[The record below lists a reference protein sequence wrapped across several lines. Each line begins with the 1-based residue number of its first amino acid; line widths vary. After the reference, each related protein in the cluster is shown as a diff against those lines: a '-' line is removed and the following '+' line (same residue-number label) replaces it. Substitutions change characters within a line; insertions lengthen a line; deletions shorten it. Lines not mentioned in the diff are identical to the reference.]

1 MVFAMTARQQLARRL
16 PLAALVALAIIGLRG
31 QVAGPRWDGP
41 LRAYGVI
48 IAIALEVIL
57 AALLVITFYRERV
70 ARRKADEAL
79 LAASAARASSGWV
92 SARPGPAGT
101 APGAAGQ
108 PPARSAR
115 PAAADDDPDDDRDV
129 AAALRFLLKVTI
141 ATAMTAIG
149 GVLLLNAHLHLFTA
163 NGIAGRGLQLKFR
176 QKHRQLHPASPGTGP
191 PFHFPLAPVLYGLL
205 IIALIT
211 ALAFSIWWGRR
222 LAAAAARPA
231 AVPGDLA
238 EDAEGL
244 REAVA
249 SGRAAMADLDDARA
263 AIIACYAAMERSL
276 AERGAERGAAGTPDE
291 LLRRAVRSGLLSAGS
306 AGGNNAGGN
315 HAGGNSAGGNSAA
328 GTLTALFYEA
338 RFSTHPLGPGQR
350 AAAAGA
356 LDALAAEIAAA
367 PAEVAPGGAA
377 R

>member
-1 MVFAMTARQQLARRL
+1 MVFAMTARQQLARLL

-57 AALLVITFYRERV
+57 GALLVITFYREHV

-101 APGAAGQ
+101 APGSAGQ
-108 PPARSAR
+108 HPGPRAV
-115 PAAADDDPDDDRDV
+115 ADDDPDDDRDV
-129 AAALRFLLKVTI
+129 AAALRFLLKVAI

-163 NGIAGRGLQLKFR
+163 KGIAGRGLPLKFK

-191 PFHFPLAPVLYGLL
+191 HFHFPLAPVLYGLL
-205 IIALIT
+205 VIALIT

-231 AVPGDLA
+231 AVPGDIA
-238 EDAEGL
+238 EETEGL

-291 LLRRAVRSGLLSAGS
+291 LLRRAVRSGLLSAGAS
-306 AGGNNAGGN
+306 
-315 HAGGNSAGGNSAA
+315 AGGNSAGGNNAA
-328 GTLTALFYEA
+328 GTLTTLFYEA

-350 AAAAGA
+350 EAAARA

-367 PAEVAPGGAA
+367 PAQVAPAGAA